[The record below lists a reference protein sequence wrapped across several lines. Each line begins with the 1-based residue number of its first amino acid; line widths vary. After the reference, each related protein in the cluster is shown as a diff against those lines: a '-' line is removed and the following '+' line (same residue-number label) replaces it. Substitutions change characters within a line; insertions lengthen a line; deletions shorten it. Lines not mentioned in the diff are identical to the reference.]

1 MLIENLSLTPRNL
14 QNSNDQVLSYQVS
27 PQKSFSR
34 PNNRNYKTNTHE
46 NPRRMLKSPEAP
58 QTKVFYTEPSHY
70 TYNATSNHHLAN
82 PIYSLEK
89 EIIAHT
95 KAFLDQNFSTAFT
108 PNSKQTEEDFESQ
121 EICEGNSK
129 KNSKMAFLFDA
140 DTPCLM
146 RDLSNNVQYVD
157 GGVGIKNFED
167 FKEFDEFNERC
178 SFAGKN
184 IEENPKKNQIKTPF
198 SPVLMVSEAKKQK
211 NGNAKYWEVFKSLLR
226 KIK

>member
-1 MLIENLSLTPRNL
+1 MLRT
-14 QNSNDQVLSYQVS
+14 
-27 PQKSFSR
+27 
-34 PNNRNYKTNTHE
+34 
-46 NPRRMLKSPEAP
+46 PEAP
-58 QTKVFYTEPSHY
+58 HPKVFYTEPSHY
-70 TYNATSNHHLAN
+70 TYKATSNHHLAN

-121 EICEGNSK
+121 EICEGTSK
-129 KNSKMAFLFDA
+129 KSSKMAFLFDA

-146 RDLSNNVQYVD
+146 RDLSNNVKYVE
-157 GGVGIKNFED
+157 GGVGIKKFED
-167 FKEFDEFNERC
+167 SKDFEEFNDRG

-184 IEENPKKNQIKTPF
+184 IEENPKKNQIRSPF
-198 SPVLMVSEAKKQK
+198 SPVLMVSEGKTNQKK
-211 NGNAKYWEVFKSLLR
+211 GNAKYWEVFKSLLK